1 MAKTNKEF
9 VSALYLMLLD
19 KVAEPLVIDYYAT
32 RLDAGLLTRSGM
44 VYNAITGSEYNI
56 AAEKLTR
63 LYLATFNRLPDY
75 DGFLF
80 WLGVHRNGG
89 SDGMIAQT
97 FAQSDEFVT
106 KYGKNLSNEQYLD
119 QIYSNVLGRNA
130 DAAGKAYWL
139 NEMANG
145 VSRGLVLGSFAQSA
159 EFIATTQT
167 KVNASILYATLIGRM
182 PTNSEVSVL
191 PTQLDQMVVKVAQ
204 ATELPQVF
212 GAISYSSTVLR
223 ENANNDGTIVGQ
235 LVLTLSN
242 DTFKGVV
249 GDSLGKVTNV
259 PTGLSASLTKASDTT
274 AILKLNG
281 TASSNA
287 SANNVSNL
295 TVTLDNTVFTG
306 GKAANITNATKTD
319 LQINYI
325 DFPFFEGQGLLTG
338 KGSLTTSLSIDLL
351 SDKILLDSK
360 AIDLLLGT
368 MSNVN
373 SLDLSTIAPASSSST
388 GSTGTSKVSVTIKG
402 DAAANSILASAYP
415 NTIDSGAG
423 NDQITLGAAVDTLVF
438 GILPADNGVDTIKG
452 FTIGKGGDV
461 LNFSAFLNKTG
472 VSRIS
477 AVNATSVTPKSW
489 ANGDVLTVQGNSM
502 DAAKIA
508 DLFGAA
514 KAFSLPTAAAKA
526 VIITADIIGDASIW
540 YIINQ
545 NDVGNITA
553 DEVTLVGVL
562 KNINNLTLSGFDT
575 TNFA

>member
-9 VSALYLMLLD
+9 VSSLYLLLLD
-19 KVAEPLVIDYYAT
+19 KTADPLVVDYYAN

-44 VYNAITGSEYNI
+44 VYNAMTGNEYSP
-56 AAEKLTR
+56 AAEKLAR

-80 WLGVHRNGG
+80 WMGVHRNGG
-89 SDGMIAQT
+89 TDGMIAQT
-97 FAQSDEFVT
+97 FAQSDEFVA
-106 KYGKNLSNEQYLD
+106 KYGKNLTNEQYLD
-119 QIYSNVLGRNA
+119 LIYSNVLGRLP
-130 DAAGKAYWL
+130 DAAGKAYWIQQ
-139 NEMANG
+139 MASG
-145 VSRGLVLGSFAQSA
+145 ISRGLVLGSFAQST
-159 EFIATTQT
+159 EFINSTQT
-167 KVNASILYATLIGRM
+167 KVNASLLYATMLGRM
-182 PTNSEVSVL
+182 PTNSEVGVL
-191 PTQLDQMVVKVAQ
+191 PMQLDQMVVKVAQ

-212 GAISYSSTVLR
+212 GALTYSSTILR
-223 ENANNDGTIVGQ
+223 ENANNDGTLVGQ
-235 LVLTLSN
+235 IVLTLSN
-242 DTFKGVV
+242 DTFKGAV
-249 GDSLGKVTNV
+249 GDALGKVTNT
-259 PTGLSASLTKASDTT
+259 PAGLTASLTKASDTT
-274 AILKLNG
+274 AILKFNG
-281 TASSNA
+281 AATSNA
-287 SANNVSNL
+287 SANNVANL
-295 TVTLDNTVFTG
+295 TVTLDNAVFTG

-319 LQINYI
+319 LQINFI

-338 KGSLTTSLSIDLL
+338 KGSLTTSLSVDMS
-351 SDKILLDSK
+351 SDKILLDGK
-360 AIDLLLGT
+360 AIDLLLGS
-368 MSNVN
+368 MGNVN
-373 SLDLSTIAPASSSST
+373 SADLSSIAPASSSGT
-388 GSTGTSKVSVTIKG
+388 GSTGTSKVSVSIKG

-415 NTIDSGAG
+415 NTIESGAG
-423 NDQITLGAAVDTLVF
+423 NDQLTLGAAVDTIVF
-438 GILPADNGVDTIKG
+438 SILPVDNGVDTIKG

-472 VSRIS
+472 TTKIA
-477 AVNATSVTPKSW
+477 AVNASATTPRAW

-545 NDVGNITA
+545 NDVANITA

-562 KNINNLTLSGFDT
+562 KNINNLTLSGFDV